1 MNLDFNHWIFQV
13 LGISVVLLMMYFL
26 FKYISKLIPK
36 EDLELIE
43 ATSDM
48 YIETKY
54 YISLLGSTFDENA
67 TYLKLGFN
75 NKEEIVLQTKSS
87 FPKAYNSY
95 ILANDKIDLKNVL
108 YYNVINYEIGK
119 EIMKLK
125 IRGKLMNTVSMTIQI
140 NPNDLELL
148 TKIGERLK

>member
-1 MNLDFNHWIFQV
+1 
-13 LGISVVLLMMYFL
+13 
-26 FKYISKLIPK
+26 
-36 EDLELIE
+36 
-43 ATSDM
+43 M

-75 NKEEIVLQTKSS
+75 NKEEIILQTKSS
-87 FPKAYNSY
+87 FTKAYNSY
-95 ILANDKIDLKNVL
+95 ILVNDKIDLKNVL
-108 YYNVINYEIGK
+108 YYNVINYEIGN
-119 EIMKLK
+119 EIIKFK

-140 NPNDLELL
+140 NPDDLELL